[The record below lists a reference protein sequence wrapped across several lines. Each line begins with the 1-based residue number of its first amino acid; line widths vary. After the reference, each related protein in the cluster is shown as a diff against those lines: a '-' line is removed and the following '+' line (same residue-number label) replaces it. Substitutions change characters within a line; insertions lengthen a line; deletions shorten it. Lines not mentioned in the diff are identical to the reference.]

1 MALWAQRE
9 TSTSPII
16 TGTSISGP
24 MTAAN
29 AAPLSIPK
37 VATATAIASSKL
49 LEAAVNDNNRQIMRK
64 LFHPNRR
71 LNTQP
76 PIPRV
81 STAVTANGHKSDVSR
96 SRPMPSRYTRRDIS
110 IM

>member
-1 MALWAQRE
+1 MFSPVPFVHQEGAWFELAQRRDSGNPPPSNLLNGE
-9 TSTSPII
+9 ITDRTASPII
-16 TGTSISGP
+16 LPCTP
-24 MTAAN
+24 
-29 AAPLSIPK
+29 
-37 VATATAIASSKL
+37 
-49 LEAAVNDNNRQIMRK
+49 
-64 LFHPNRR
+64 FHPNRR

-76 PIPRV
+76 PIESV